1 MASSEAL
8 KSGLSSIN
16 GKLREKFRT
25 SAFARSLAE
34 GIGAG
39 GILLLL
45 LIGWMALRSDGTAQ
59 KMQDYIPVKTA
70 TIENLK
76 GETSTASEKTAGD
89 HTDVS
94 ASPKNKDA
102 LAAVPIAGLTQEY
115 EDKLLPISRIEDDLT
130 PFQAYKKP
138 FVLEHGKALVSIVL
152 VDFGLSASLSN
163 SALQNLN
170 DNISLV
176 LNPYAPDPAKWGQ
189 QARDH
194 GHEFWLSLPMETKNF
209 TVNDTG
215 PTTLMASAPIKENEL
230 RLFTVMSSAVGYAG
244 LVSQKDHAFSAA
256 SIDPAPIMK
265 QIFGRGLAFA
275 ESNPE
280 IPAYGLSMAMEFGYP
295 YVQNNFW
302 LDADLRPDSIDR
314 ALQALEQQALK
325 KGKAIAFMHP
335 YPLAVN
341 KVQAWLET
349 ASDKGLQIAPLSAT
363 VQ

>member
-1 MASSEAL
+1 M
-8 KSGLSSIN
+8 
-16 GKLREKFRT
+16 
-25 SAFARSLAE
+25 RSLVE
-34 GIGAG
+34 GMGAG
-39 GILLLL
+39 GVLLLL

-59 KMQDYIPVKTA
+59 KMQDFIPAKTA
-70 TIENLK
+70 SIENLK
-76 GETSTASEKTAGD
+76 DEKPSEAVNAGSVQADPHAKTPQGG
-89 HTDVS
+89 
-94 ASPKNKDA
+94 
-102 LAAVPIAGLTQEY
+102 LAAVPITGLSQDY
-115 EDKLLPISRIEDDLT
+115 EGRQLPISRIEDDLT

-152 VDFGLSASLSN
+152 VDFGLSESLSS

-170 DNISLV
+170 DNISFV
-176 LNPYAPDPAKWGQ
+176 LNPYANDAAKWGQ
-189 QARDH
+189 KARDQ

-215 PTTLMASAPIKENEL
+215 PTTLMASAPIKENEM

-244 LVSQKDHAFSAA
+244 LVSQKDHAFTAPG
-256 SIDPAPIMK
+256 IDPAPIMK

-280 IPAYGLSMAMEFGYP
+280 VAAYGLSMAMEFGYP

-302 LDADLRPDSIDR
+302 LDADLRPESIDR

-325 KGKAIAFMHP
+325 KGKAIAFMRP

-349 ASDKGLQIAPLSAT
+349 AGDKGLQIAPLSAT